1 MSENTFMSDTTPAPM
16 AAAEDSHQDDHKVP
30 YFLIWGYLLALTVV
44 EVVFPSLVPRNALFF
59 VAMILMAVVKVILVA
74 WFFMHLKFEKRT
86 LLIVAAAPMIFAMVL
101 VMGLV
106 PDGTKAEQAATIELQ
121 ENE

>member
-1 MSENTFMSDTTPAPM
+1 MSDTTPASVV
-16 AAAEDSHQDDHKVP
+16 ASEDSHHDDDHKVP

-44 EVVFPSLVPRNALFF
+44 EVIFPSLVPRNVLFF
-59 VAMILMAVVKVILVA
+59 VAMILMAVVKVGLVA

-86 LLIVAAAPMIFAMVL
+86 LIVVAAAPMIFAMVL

-106 PDGTKAEQAATIELQ
+106 PDGTKAEKAATIEL
-121 ENE
+121 EEDE